1 MMTKMESLI
10 WLFKELEN
18 ESISDATKIETLKEY
33 RDKGIISED
42 DAITIVI
49 NYNLRKYEDS
59 KLGNEFKTAIIRDGD
74 TREGDI
80 TAIVTFADAD
90 PQIIQDAID
99 KTKEIDGYNY
109 LDLEDNIREL
119 LGNNLI
125 SLEFV
130 TRDSDCEFGGDEYG
144 RYKNMHLLWKRS

>member
-1 MMTKMESLI
+1 MMTKMESMI
-10 WLFKELEN
+10 WLFKELET
-18 ESISDATKIETLKEY
+18 ESISNSTKLETLREY
-33 RDKGIISED
+33 ADKGILSD
-42 DAITIVI
+42 SDVNTIAL
-49 NYNLRKYEDS
+49 NYNLCEYEDS
-59 KLGNEFKTAIIRDGD
+59 KLGDEFKTAIIRDGD

-80 TAIVTFADAD
+80 TAIITFIDAD

-99 KTKEIDGYNY
+99 KTKEIDGYDY

-130 TRDSDCEFGGDEYG
+130 TRDSDCEF
-144 RYKNMHLLWKRS
+144 WW